1 MNCVLI
7 RSSRVL
13 AVLLV
18 LTQAQFAPQAL
29 PLAQQAAVVLQQ
41 AAVLL
46 DEPGRGLLLPL
57 LLLQLARQLLSE
69 PHKAAAAAVTHS
81 FYTNPPEPTTPRL
94 TQTDRFQGTMVT
106 KLDSLPQDEVGDL

>member
-1 MNCVLI
+1 MI
-7 RSSRVL
+7 RSSGVL

-18 LTQAQFAPQAL
+18 LAQFAPQAL
-29 PLAQQAAVVLQQ
+29 PLAQQVAVVFQQ

-69 PHKAAAAAVTHS
+69 PHKAHS
-81 FYTNPPEPTTPRL
+81 FHQNPPEPDPDL
-94 TQTDRFQGTMVT
+94 MFQGTMVT
-106 KLDSLPQDEVGDL
+106 KVDSLPQDEVGDL